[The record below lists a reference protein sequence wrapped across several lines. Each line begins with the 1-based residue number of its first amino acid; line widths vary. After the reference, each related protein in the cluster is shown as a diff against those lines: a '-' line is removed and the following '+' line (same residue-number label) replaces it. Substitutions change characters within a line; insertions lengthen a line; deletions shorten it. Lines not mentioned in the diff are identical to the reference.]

1 MEEIEVGE
9 YVRTKSG
16 DIGKVISEFGS
27 SIRIVFKNEEWGIRK
42 DKEDREILSHSKNI
56 IDLIEEGDVVKYKL
70 KGLSVSGIRIVKKH
84 IDARTSKENLL
95 VQGFML
101 EQLEIKS
108 IVTKEQFASIEFR
121 LED

>member
-108 IVTKEQFASIEFR
+108 IVTKEQFTSIEFR